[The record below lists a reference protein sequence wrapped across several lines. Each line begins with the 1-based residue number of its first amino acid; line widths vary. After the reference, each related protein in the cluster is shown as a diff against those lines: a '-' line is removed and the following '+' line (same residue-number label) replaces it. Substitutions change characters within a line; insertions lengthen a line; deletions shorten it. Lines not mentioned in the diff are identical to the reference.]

1 MNNKIKM
8 SSTQQQQEQQQ
19 QGLPLLNKGE
29 IDYESIRL
37 EMSESKTGSK
47 NGSLTSDGEKFS
59 FQVDGSTVYSAS
71 RYPRDGEGPNVSYS
85 LTIEFDGESAKQI
98 EAFQEGIKNIIF
110 DNHKAVFGK
119 SYSKDQKS
127 VVSALCNGFLNDKG
141 QLRFN
146 IQTAYKSK
154 NFSVVVVSENDESET
169 VSTFEELEKRIQRNM
184 LVSVIGYVR
193 FYFDR
198 NGKFANSFMC
208 EAIKI
213 RGEGEKKEY
222 QKKDDVIPIED
233 LDISSLKASKP
244 VKNEGG
250 KLKSEVSLNGSKW
263 FKLRLANLYGKF
275 GVSTG
280 IASEGQDGGKKYSI
294 HSSFSNE
301 DPIYQKLKEIDAF
314 SVEHGTSYSEEIFGK
329 KFGPKLIEGKYKKC
343 LNEKLGASGDG
354 EEVTYIS
361 ANLSL
366 YTMNDKPNIKVIDSK
381 TGNEISVATFDE
393 LSECFPEGTYFD
405 AIVKLNYYYYS
416 TTVSKNSTVST
427 PTNFGLKMYITEL
440 HIAPRSVEKKSFVF
454 RSGSEEDSAPLTRT
468 ASASAPS
475 KAVVAS
481 RNSDEE
487 EESGDGDEVVSRP
500 EPKSSK
506 KEVVQDSDEAE
517 EDEDEEEESEEEE
530 TPAPAPAPPAKT
542 VRKGADPLPVPT
554 PAKKPVSSRK

>member
-8 SSTQQQQEQQQ
+8 SSTQEQQEQQ
-19 QGLPLLNKGE
+19 QGLPLLNNGE

-47 NGSLTSDGEKFS
+47 NGSLTSNGEKFS
-59 FQVDGSTVYSAS
+59 FQVDGSTVYPAS
-71 RYPRDGEGPNVSYS
+71 RYPKDGEGPNVSYS

-98 EAFQEGIKNIIF
+98 QAFEERIKNIIF

-154 NFSVVVVSENDESET
+154 NFSVVIVSENDESET

-193 FYFDR
+193 FYFDK
-198 NGKFANSFMC
+198 NGKFANSFVC

-233 LDISSLKASKP
+233 LDVSSLKASKP

-250 KLKSEVSLNGSKW
+250 KLKSKVSLNGSEW
-263 FKLRLANLYGKF
+263 FKLRLTNLLGKF

-280 IASEGQDGGKKYSI
+280 MASDGQSQEGSGKHSI
-294 HSSFSNE
+294 LACFEQE
-301 DPIYQKLKEIDAF
+301 DAIYEQLKKLDAWAL
-314 SVEHGTSYSEEIFGK
+314 EHGTMNSEAIFDK
-329 KFGPKLIEGKYKKC
+329 KLGPKLVEGKYNRS
-343 LNEKLGASGDG
+343 LNEKLGQLKDG
-354 EEVTYIS
+354 TEATFYS
-361 ANLSL
+361 TNLSL
-366 YTMNDKPNIKVIDSK
+366 YTRDGNPNIKVVDSE
-381 TGNEISVATFDE
+381 TGTEISVATFDD
-393 LSECFPEGTYFD
+393 LNGCFPRGTRFD
-405 AIVKLNYYYYS
+405 AVVRLEFWYYLG
-416 TTVSKNSTVST
+416 K
-427 PTNFGLKMYITEL
+427 FGLKMYIKEL
-440 HIAPRSVEKKSFVF
+440 HVVPRSVEKKSFVF
-454 RSGSEEDSAPLTRT
+454 RSEEASAPLTRT
-468 ASASAPS
+468 QSASAPS
-475 KAVVAS
+475 KAVVAES

-487 EESGDGDEVVSRP
+487 EESGDEVVSKP

-506 KEVVQDSDEAE
+506 KESVPDSDEE
-517 EDEDEEEESEEEE
+517 EDEEEEESEEEA
-530 TPAPAPAPPAKT
+530 PAPAPAPPAKT
-542 VRKGADPLPVPT
+542 VRKGADPLPAST
-554 PAKKPVSSRK
+554 PARKVVSSRK

>member
-8 SSTQQQQEQQQ
+8 SSTQEQQEQQ
-19 QGLPLLNKGE
+19 QGLPLLNNGE

-47 NGSLTSDGEKFS
+47 NGSLTSNGEKFS
-59 FQVDGSTVYSAS
+59 FQVDGSTVYPAS
-71 RYPRDGEGPNVSYS
+71 RYPKDGEGPNVSYS

-98 EAFQEGIKNIIF
+98 QAFEDGIKNVIF

-154 NFSVVVVSENDESET
+154 NFSIVVVSENDESET

-193 FYFDR
+193 FYFDK
-198 NGKFANSFMC
+198 NGKFANSFVC

-233 LDISSLKASKP
+233 LDVSSLKASKP

-250 KLKSEVSLNGSKW
+250 KLKSKVSLNGSEW
-263 FKLRLANLYGKF
+263 FKLRLTNLLGKF

-280 IASEGQDGGKKYSI
+280 MASDGQSQEGSGKHSI
-294 HSSFSNE
+294 LACFEQE
-301 DPIYQKLKEIDAF
+301 DAIYEQLKKLDAWAL
-314 SVEHGTSYSEEIFGK
+314 EHGTTYSEAIFDK
-329 KFGPKLIEGKYKKC
+329 KLGPKLVEGKYNRS
-343 LNEKLGASGDG
+343 LNEKLGQLKDG
-354 EEVTYIS
+354 TEATFYS
-361 ANLSL
+361 TNLSL
-366 YTMNDKPNIKVIDSK
+366 YTRDGNPNIKVVDSE
-381 TGNEISVATFDE
+381 TGTEISVATFDD
-393 LSECFPEGTYFD
+393 LNGCFPRGTRFD
-405 AIVKLNYYYYS
+405 AVVRLEFWYYLG
-416 TTVSKNSTVST
+416 K
-427 PTNFGLKMYITEL
+427 FGLKMYIKEL
-440 HIAPRSVEKKSFVF
+440 HVVPRSVEKKSFVF
-454 RSGSEEDSAPLTRT
+454 RSEEASAPLTRT
-468 ASASAPS
+468 QSASAPS
-475 KAVVAS
+475 KAVVAES

-487 EESGDGDEVVSRP
+487 EESGDEVVSKP

-506 KEVVQDSDEAE
+506 KESVPDSDEE
-517 EDEDEEEESEEEE
+517 EDEEEEESEEEA
-530 TPAPAPAPPAKT
+530 PAPAPAPPAKT
-542 VRKGADPLPVPT
+542 VRKGADPLPAST
-554 PAKKPVSSRK
+554 PARKVVSSRK

>member
-8 SSTQQQQEQQQ
+8 SSTQQQQEQQ
-19 QGLPLLNKGE
+19 GPPLLNKGGE
-29 IDYESIRL
+29 IDFSSIRL

-71 RYPRDGEGPNVSYS
+71 RYPRDGEGQNVSYS
-85 LTIEFDGESAKQI
+85 LTIEFDGESLKQI

-154 NFSVVVVSENDESET
+154 NFSVVVAENDESET

-233 LDISSLKASKP
+233 LDVSSLKASKP
-244 VKNEGG
+244 QKNEGG
-250 KLKSEVSLNGSKW
+250 KLKSKVSLNGSEW
-263 FKLRLANLYGKF
+263 FKLRLTNLLGKF

-280 IASEGQDGGKKYSI
+280 MASDGQSQEGSGKHSI
-294 HSSFSNE
+294 LACFEQE
-301 DPIYQKLKEIDAF
+301 DAIYEQLKKLDLWAL
-314 SVEHGTSYSEEIFGK
+314 EHGTTNSEAIFDK
-329 KFGPKLIEGKYKKC
+329 KLGPKLVEGKYNRS
-343 LNEKLGASGDG
+343 LNEKLGQLKDG
-354 EEVTYIS
+354 TEATFYS
-361 ANLSL
+361 TNLSL
-366 YTMNDKPNIKVIDSK
+366 YTRDGNPNIKVVDSES
-381 TGNEISVATFDE
+381 GNEIPVATFDD
-393 LSECFPEGTYFD
+393 LNGCFPRGTRFD
-405 AIVKLNYYYYS
+405 AVVRLEFWYYLG
-416 TTVSKNSTVST
+416 K
-427 PTNFGLKMYITEL
+427 FGLKMYVKEL
-440 HIAPRSVEKKSFVF
+440 HIVPSTIEKKTFVF
-454 RSGSEEDSAPLTRT
+454 RSGSEEDSAPTPASAPLTRT

-487 EESGDGDEVVSRP
+487 EESGDEIISKP

-506 KEVVQDSDEAE
+506 KETVPDS
-517 EDEDEEEESEEEE
+517 DEDEEEEDEEEEE
-530 TPAPAPAPPAKT
+530 TPVPVKVQSIPSKIVKKGAEPPPAPIPQ
-542 VRKGADPLPVPT
+542 
-554 PAKKPVSSRK
+554 KKVVSSRK

>member
-1 MNNKIKM
+1 MNNKTEM
-8 SSTQQQQEQQQ
+8 SSTQQKQEQ
-19 QGLPLLNKGE
+19 QGLPLLNNGE

-47 NGSLTSDGEKFS
+47 NGSLTSDGKKFS

-71 RYPRDGEGPNVSYS
+71 RYPRDGEGPNISYS
-85 LTIEFDGESAKQI
+85 ITIEFDDESAKQI
-98 EAFQEGIKNIIF
+98 EAFEERIKNIIF

-127 VVSALCNGFLNDKG
+127 VVSALCNGLLNDKR

-146 IQTAYKSK
+146 IQTPYKSK
-154 NFSVVVVSENDESET
+154 NFSVVVAENDESET

-198 NGKFANSFMC
+198 NGKFANSFVC

-222 QKKDDVIPIED
+222 KKKDDVIPIED
-233 LDISSLKASKP
+233 LDVSSLKASKP
-244 VKNEGG
+244 AKNEGG
-250 KLKSEVSLNGSKW
+250 KLKSKVSLNGSEW
-263 FKLRLANLYGKF
+263 FKVKLTNLYGKF
-275 GVSTG
+275 GISTG
-280 IASEGQDGGKKYSI
+280 MASDGQEGGNKYSI

-301 DPIYQKLKEIDAF
+301 HPIYQKLKEIDAF
-314 SVEHGTSYSEEIFGK
+314 SVEHGTFYSEEIFGK

-354 EEVTYIS
+354 EEVMYIS
-361 ANLSL
+361 TNLSL
-366 YTMNDKPNIKVIDSK
+366 YTMDGKPNIKVIDSK
-381 TGNEISVATFDE
+381 TGNEISVGTFDE

-405 AIVKLNYYYYS
+405 AIVRLNFSYYS

-427 PTNFGLKMYITEL
+427 PTNFGLKMYVKEL
-440 HIAPRSVEKKSFVF
+440 HIVPSTIEKKTFVF
-454 RSGSEEDSAPLTRT
+454 RSGSEEDSAPTPASAPLTRT

-487 EESGDGDEVVSRP
+487 EESGDEVVSRP

-506 KEVVQDSDEAE
+506 KETVLDS
-517 EDEDEEEESEEEE
+517 DEDEEEESEEE

-542 VRKGADPLPVPT
+542 VRKGADPLPSMPT
-554 PAKKPVSSRK
+554 PVKKVVSSRK

>member
-1 MNNKIKM
+1 MNNKTEM
-8 SSTQQQQEQQQ
+8 SSAQQEQP
-19 QGLPLLNKGE
+19 GLPLLNNDE

-98 EAFQEGIKNIIF
+98 QAFEERIKNIIF

-141 QLRFN
+141 QIRFN

-154 NFSVVVVSENDESET
+154 IFSVVVVSETNESET

-193 FYFDR
+193 FYLDK
-198 NGKFANSFMC
+198 NGKFANAFMC

-233 LDISSLKASKP
+233 LDVSSLKASKP

-250 KLKSEVSLNGSKW
+250 KLKSEISLNGSKW
-263 FKLRLANLYGKF
+263 TKLRLTSLLARF
-275 GVSTG
+275 GVSNG
-280 IASEGQDGGKKYSI
+280 MSDGQSQEGSGKHSI
-294 HSSFSNE
+294 LACFEQE
-301 DPIYQKLKEIDAF
+301 DAIYEQLKKLDSWAL
-314 SVEHGTSYSEEIFGK
+314 EHGTNYSEAIFDK
-329 KFGPKLIEGKYKKC
+329 KLGPKLVEGKYNRS
-343 LNEKLGASGDG
+343 LNEKLGQLKDG
-354 EEVTYIS
+354 TEATFYS
-361 ANLSL
+361 TNLSL
-366 YTMNDKPNIKVIDSK
+366 YTRDGNPNIKVVDSE
-381 TGNEISVATFDE
+381 TGTEIPVATFDD
-393 LSECFPEGTYFD
+393 LNGCFPRGIRFD
-405 AIVKLNYYYYS
+405 AVVRLEFWYYLG
-416 TTVSKNSTVST
+416 K
-427 PTNFGLKMYITEL
+427 FGLKMYVKEL
-440 HIAPRSVEKKSFVF
+440 HIVPLTIEKKTFVF
-454 RSGSEEDSAPLTRT
+454 RSGSEEAPLTRT

-475 KAVVAS
+475 TEVVAS

-487 EESGDGDEVVSRP
+487 EESGDEIVSKP

-506 KEVVQDSDEAE
+506 KEAVLDSDEAE
-517 EDEDEEEESEEEE
+517 EESEEESEEEA
-530 TPAPAPAPPAKT
+530 PAPAPAPTAKT
-542 VRKGADPLPVPT
+542 VRKGADPLPAPT
-554 PAKKPVSSRK
+554 PARKVVSSRK

>member
-8 SSTQQQQEQQQ
+8 SSTQEQQEQQ
-19 QGLPLLNKGE
+19 QGLPLLNNGE

-47 NGSLTSDGEKFS
+47 NGSLTSNGEKFS
-59 FQVDGSTVYSAS
+59 FQVDGSTVYPAS
-71 RYPRDGEGPNVSYS
+71 RYPKDGEGPNVSYS

-98 EAFQEGIKNIIF
+98 QAFEERIKNIIF

-154 NFSVVVVSENDESET
+154 NFSIVVVSENDESET

-193 FYFDR
+193 FYFDK
-198 NGKFANSFMC
+198 NGKFANSFVC

-233 LDISSLKASKP
+233 LDVSSLKASKP

-250 KLKSEVSLNGSKW
+250 KLKSKVSLNGSEW
-263 FKLRLANLYGKF
+263 FKLRLTNLLGKF

-280 IASEGQDGGKKYSI
+280 MASDGQSQEGSGKHSI
-294 HSSFSNE
+294 LACFEQE
-301 DPIYQKLKEIDAF
+301 DAIYEQLKKLDAWAL
-314 SVEHGTSYSEEIFGK
+314 EHGTTYSEAIFDK
-329 KFGPKLIEGKYKKC
+329 KLGPKLVEGKYNRS
-343 LNEKLGASGDG
+343 LNEKLGQLKDG
-354 EEVTYIS
+354 TEATFYS
-361 ANLSL
+361 TNLSL
-366 YTMNDKPNIKVIDSK
+366 YTRDGNPNIKVVDSE
-381 TGNEISVATFDE
+381 TGTEIPVATFDD
-393 LSECFPEGTYFD
+393 LNGCFPRGTRFD
-405 AIVKLNYYYYS
+405 AVVRLEFWYYLG
-416 TTVSKNSTVST
+416 K
-427 PTNFGLKMYITEL
+427 FGLKMYIKEL
-440 HIAPRSVEKKSFVF
+440 HVVPRSVEKKSFVF
-454 RSGSEEDSAPLTRT
+454 RSEEASAPLTRT
-468 ASASAPS
+468 QSASAPS
-475 KAVVAS
+475 KAVVAES

-487 EESGDGDEVVSRP
+487 EESGDEVVSKP

-506 KEVVQDSDEAE
+506 KESVPDSDEE
-517 EDEDEEEESEEEE
+517 EDEEEEESEEEA
-530 TPAPAPAPPAKT
+530 PAPAPAPPAKT
-542 VRKGADPLPVPT
+542 VRKGADPLPAST
-554 PAKKPVSSRK
+554 PARKVVSSRK

>member
-8 SSTQQQQEQQQ
+8 SSTQQQEQQQ
-19 QGLPLLNKGE
+19 EQGLPLLNKGE

-71 RYPRDGEGPNVSYS
+71 RYPRDGEGSNVSYS

-233 LDISSLKASKP
+233 LDVSSLKASKP

-250 KLKSEVSLNGSKW
+250 KLKSKVSLNGSEW
-263 FKLRLANLYGKF
+263 FKLRLTNLLGKF

-280 IASEGQDGGKKYSI
+280 MASDGQSQEGSGKHSI
-294 HSSFSNE
+294 LACFEQE
-301 DPIYQKLKEIDAF
+301 DAIYEQLKKLDSWAL
-314 SVEHGTSYSEEIFGK
+314 EHGTTNSEAIFDK
-329 KFGPKLIEGKYKKC
+329 KLGPKLVEGKYNRS
-343 LNEKLGASGDG
+343 LNEKLGQLKDG
-354 EEVTYIS
+354 TEATFYS
-361 ANLSL
+361 TNLSL
-366 YTMNDKPNIKVIDSK
+366 YTRDGNPNIKVVDSE
-381 TGNEISVATFDE
+381 TGTEISVATFDD
-393 LSECFPEGTYFD
+393 LNACFPRGTRFD
-405 AIVKLNYYYYS
+405 AVVRLEFWYYLG
-416 TTVSKNSTVST
+416 K
-427 PTNFGLKMYITEL
+427 FGLKMYVKEL
-440 HIAPRSVEKKSFVF
+440 HIVPRSVEKKSFVF
-454 RSGSEEDSAPLTRT
+454 RSGGQEAESPLTRT
-468 ASASAPS
+468 ASASVPS

-487 EESGDGDEVVSRP
+487 EESGDGDEIVSKP
-500 EPKSSK
+500 EPK
-506 KEVVQDSDEAE
+506 KETVVDSDEE

-530 TPAPAPAPPAKT
+530 TPAPAPKVVKKGAQPPPA
-542 VRKGADPLPVPT
+542 PT
-554 PAKKPVSSRK
+554 PTKKPVSSRK

>member
-8 SSTQQQQEQQQ
+8 SSTQQQEQQ

-37 EMSESKTGSK
+37 EMSETKAGSK

-85 LTIEFDGESAKQI
+85 LTIEFDGESSKQI

-110 DNHKAVFGK
+110 DNHKSVFGK
-119 SYSKDQKS
+119 SYKDQKS

-222 QKKDDVIPIED
+222 QKKDDVILIED
-233 LDISSLKASKP
+233 LDISSLKATTP

-250 KLKSEVSLNGSKW
+250 KLKSEILLNGSKW
-263 FKLRLANLYGKF
+263 MKLRLTNLLGKF
-275 GVSTG
+275 GISNGMTDG
-280 IASEGQDGGKKYSI
+280 QSQEGSGKHSI
-294 HSSFSNE
+294 LACFEQE
-301 DPIYQKLKEIDAF
+301 DAIYEQLKKLDLWALQ
-314 SVEHGTSYSEEIFGK
+314 HGTTNTKSIFDK
-329 KFGPKLIEGKYKKC
+329 ELGPKLVESKYNRS
-343 LNEKLGASGDG
+343 LNEKLGQKKDG
-354 EEVTYIS
+354 SEATFYS
-361 ANLSL
+361 ANLAL
-366 YTMNDKPNIKVIDSK
+366 YTRDGNPNIKVVDSE
-381 TGNEISVATFDE
+381 TGTEISVATFDD
-393 LSECFPEGTYFD
+393 LNGCFPRGTRFD
-405 AIVKLNYYYYS
+405 AVVRLEFWYYLG
-416 TTVSKNSTVST
+416 K
-427 PTNFGLKMYITEL
+427 FGLKMYVKEL
-440 HIAPRSVEKKSFVF
+440 HIVPQTVEKKTFVF
-454 RSGSEEDSAPLTRT
+454 HSGGQEASAPTPASAPLTRT
-468 ASASAPS
+468 ASASAP
-475 KAVVAS
+475 VDLAS

-487 EESGDGDEVVSRP
+487 EESGDEIISKP
-500 EPKSSK
+500 APKTLK
-506 KEVVQDSDEAE
+506 KEAVLDSDEAE
-517 EDEDEEEESEEEE
+517 SEEESEEEE
-530 TPAPAPAPPAKT
+530 TPVPVKVQSLPAK
-542 VRKGADPLPVPT
+542 VVKKGAEPPSAPT
-554 PAKKPVSSRK
+554 PQKKLVSRK

>member
-29 IDYESIRL
+29 IDFKSINL

-47 NGSLTSDGEKFS
+47 NGSLTSDGERFS
-59 FQVDGSTVYSAS
+59 FQVNGSTVYSAS

-85 LTIEFDGESAKQI
+85 LTIEFDNESSKQI

-244 VKNEGG
+244 AKNEGG
-250 KLKSEVSLNGSKW
+250 KLKSKVSLNGSEW
-263 FKLRLANLYGKF
+263 FKLRLTNLLGKF

-280 IASEGQDGGKKYSI
+280 MASDGQSQEGSGKHSI
-294 HSSFSNE
+294 LACFEQE
-301 DPIYQKLKEIDAF
+301 DAIYEQIKKLDLWAL
-314 SVEHGTSYSEEIFGK
+314 EHGTTNSEAIFDK
-329 KFGPKLIEGKYKKC
+329 KLGPKLVEGKYNRS
-343 LNEKLGASGDG
+343 LNEKLGQLKDG
-354 EEVTYIS
+354 TEATFYS
-361 ANLSL
+361 TNLSL
-366 YTMNDKPNIKVIDSK
+366 YTRDGNPNIKVVDSE
-381 TGNEISVATFDE
+381 TGTEISVATFDD
-393 LSECFPEGTYFD
+393 LNACFPRGTRFD
-405 AIVKLNYYYYS
+405 AVVRVEFWYYLG
-416 TTVSKNSTVST
+416 K
-427 PTNFGLKMYITEL
+427 FGLKMYVKEL
-440 HIAPRSVEKKSFVF
+440 HIVPRSVEKKSFVF
-454 RSGSEEDSAPLTRT
+454 RSGSEEDSAPTPASAPLTRT
-468 ASASAPS
+468 ASASAP
-475 KAVVAS
+475 VDLAS

-487 EESGDGDEVVSRP
+487 EESGDEVVSKP
-500 EPKSSK
+500 EPK
-506 KEVVQDSDEAE
+506 KETVVDSDEE
-517 EDEDEEEESEEEE
+517 EDEDEEEESEEEI
-530 TPAPAPAPPAKT
+530 PAPVQQK
-542 VRKGADPLPVPT
+542 VVKKGAQPPPSAPT
-554 PAKKPVSSRK
+554 PVKKVVSSRK

>member
-8 SSTQQQQEQQQ
+8 SSTQQQEQQQQ

-47 NGSLTSDGEKFS
+47 NGSLTSNGEKFS

-85 LTIEFDGESAKQI
+85 LTIEFDDESSKQI

-244 VKNEGG
+244 QKNEGG
-250 KLKSEVSLNGSKW
+250 KLKSKVSLNGSEW
-263 FKLRLANLYGKF
+263 FKLRLTNLLGKF

-280 IASEGQDGGKKYSI
+280 MASDGQSQEGSGKHSI
-294 HSSFSNE
+294 LACFEQE
-301 DPIYQKLKEIDAF
+301 DAIYEQLKKLDSWAL
-314 SVEHGTSYSEEIFGK
+314 EHGTTNSEAIFDK
-329 KFGPKLIEGKYKKC
+329 KLGPKLVEGKYNRS
-343 LNEKLGASGDG
+343 LNEKLGQLKDG
-354 EEVTYIS
+354 TEATFYS
-361 ANLSL
+361 TNLSL
-366 YTMNDKPNIKVIDSK
+366 YTRDGNPNIKVVDSE
-381 TGNEISVATFDE
+381 TGTEISVATFDD
-393 LSECFPEGTYFD
+393 LNGCFPRGTRFD
-405 AIVKLNYYYYS
+405 AVVRLEFWYYLG
-416 TTVSKNSTVST
+416 K
-427 PTNFGLKMYITEL
+427 FGLKMYVKEL
-440 HIAPRSVEKKSFVF
+440 HIVPRSVEKKSFVF

-487 EESGDGDEVVSRP
+487 EESGDEIVSKP
-500 EPKSSK
+500 EPK
-506 KEVVQDSDEAE
+506 KETVLDSDEE
-517 EDEDEEEESEEEE
+517 EDEEEEESEEE
-530 TPAPAPAPPAKT
+530 APAPAPK
-542 VRKGADPLPVPT
+542 VVKKGSQPPPSAPT
-554 PAKKPVSSRK
+554 PVKKPVSRK

>member
-1 MNNKIKM
+1 MNNKAEM
-8 SSTQQQQEQQQ
+8 SSTQQEQEQQP
-19 QGLPLLNKGE
+19 GLPLLNKGE

-37 EMSESKTGSK
+37 VMSETKTGSK
-47 NGSLTSDGEKFS
+47 NGSLTFDGEKFS
-59 FQVDGSTVYSAS
+59 FQVDGSTVYPAS

-85 LTIEFDGESAKQI
+85 LTIEFDDSSSKQI

-169 VSTFEELEKRIQRNM
+169 ISTFEELEKRIQRNM
-184 LVSVIGYVR
+184 RVSVIGYVR

-198 NGKFANSFMC
+198 NGKLANSFVC

-213 RGEGEKKEY
+213 QGEGEKKEY

-233 LDISSLKASKP
+233 LNVSSLKATKP
-244 VKNEGG
+244 VKNEAG
-250 KLKSEVSLNGSKW
+250 KLKSEISLNGSKW

-301 DPIYQKLKEIDAF
+301 DPIYQKLKEIDALF

-329 KFGPKLIEGKYKKC
+329 KFSPKLIEGKYKKC

-354 EEVTYIS
+354 EEVTYIA
-361 ANLSL
+361 ANLSF
-366 YTMNDKPNIKVIDSK
+366 YTMKDKPNIKVIDSN
-381 TGNEISVATFDE
+381 TGNEISVGTFDE
-393 LSECFPEGTYFD
+393 LSECFPPGTYFD
-405 AIVKLNYYYYS
+405 AIVKLNFYYYS
-416 TTVSKNSTVST
+416 TTKNSTIA
-427 PTNFGLKMYITEL
+427 TNFGLKMYITEL
-440 HIAPRSVEKKSFVF
+440 HIATRSVEKKSFVF
-454 RSGSEEDSAPLTRT
+454 RSGGEEAAAPLTRT
-468 ASASAPS
+468 VSASAPS
-475 KAVVAS
+475 KAVVAPQ
-481 RNSDEE
+481 NSDEE
-487 EESGDGDEVVSRP
+487 EESGDEIVSKP

-506 KEVVQDSDEAE
+506 KEVVPDSDEAE
-517 EDEDEEEESEEEE
+517 EEDEEEESEEEE
-530 TPAPAPAPPAKT
+530 ETPAPVKVQSVPAKVVKRGAEPAPT
-542 VRKGADPLPVPT
+542 LT
-554 PAKKPVSSRK
+554 STTSKKVVSKR

>member
-1 MNNKIKM
+1 MSKTIKM
-8 SSTQQQQEQQQ
+8 SSTQQQEQQ

-29 IDYESIRL
+29 IDFSSIRL

-47 NGSLTSDGEKFS
+47 NGLLTSNGEKFS

-85 LTIEFDGESAKQI
+85 LTIEFDDSSSKQI

-154 NFSVVVVSENDESET
+154 NFLVVVVSENDESET

-244 VKNEGG
+244 TKNEGG
-250 KLKSEVSLNGSKW
+250 KLKSKIWFNGLEW
-263 FKLRLANLYGKF
+263 FKLRLTNLLGKF

-280 IASEGQDGGKKYSI
+280 MASDGQSQEGSGKHSI
-294 HSSFSNE
+294 LACFEQE
-301 DPIYQKLKEIDAF
+301 DAIYEQLKKLDAWALQ
-314 SVEHGTSYSEEIFGK
+314 HGTTESEAIFDK
-329 KFGPKLIEGKYKKC
+329 KLGPKLVESKYNRS
-343 LNEKLGASGDG
+343 LNEKLGQKKDG
-354 EEVTYIS
+354 SEATFYS
-361 ANLSL
+361 ANLAL
-366 YTMNDKPNIKVIDSK
+366 YTRDGNPNIKVVDSE
-381 TGNEISVATFDE
+381 TGTEISVATFDD
-393 LSECFPEGTYFD
+393 LNGCFPRGPRFD
-405 AIVKLNYYYYS
+405 AVVRLEFWYYLG
-416 TTVSKNSTVST
+416 K
-427 PTNFGLKMYITEL
+427 FGLKMYVKEL
-440 HIAPRSVEKKSFVF
+440 HIVPQTVEKKSFVF
-454 RSGSEEDSAPLTRT
+454 RSGGEEAAAPLTRT
-468 ASASAPS
+468 ASAPS

-487 EESGDGDEVVSRP
+487 EESGDGDEVVSKP

-506 KEVVQDSDEAE
+506 KETVPDSDEE
-517 EDEDEEEESEEEE
+517 EDEDEEESEEEA
-530 TPAPAPAPPAKT
+530 PAPAPAPPAKT
-542 VRKGADPLPVPT
+542 VRKGADPLPVST
-554 PAKKPVSSRK
+554 PVKKVVSSRK

>member
-8 SSTQQQQEQQQ
+8 SSTQQEQQQ
-19 QGLPLLNKGE
+19 EQGLPLLNKGE
-29 IDYESIRL
+29 IDFSSIRL

-47 NGSLTSDGEKFS
+47 NGSLTFDGEKFS

-85 LTIEFDGESAKQI
+85 LTIEFDDSSSKQI

-233 LDISSLKASKP
+233 LDVSSLKASKP
-244 VKNEGG
+244 AKNEGG
-250 KLKSEVSLNGSKW
+250 KLKSKVSLNGSEW
-263 FKLRLANLYGKF
+263 FKLRLTNLLGKF

-280 IASEGQDGGKKYSI
+280 MASDGQSQEGSGKHSI
-294 HSSFSNE
+294 LACFEQE
-301 DPIYQKLKEIDAF
+301 DAIYEQLKKLDSWAL
-314 SVEHGTSYSEEIFGK
+314 EHGTTNSEAIFDK
-329 KFGPKLIEGKYKKC
+329 KLGPKLVEGKYNRS
-343 LNEKLGASGDG
+343 LNEKLGQLKDG
-354 EEVTYIS
+354 TEATFYS
-361 ANLSL
+361 TNLSL
-366 YTMNDKPNIKVIDSK
+366 YTRDGNPNIKVVDSE
-381 TGNEISVATFDE
+381 TGTEISVATFDE
-393 LSECFPEGTYFD
+393 LNGCFPRGTRFD
-405 AIVKLNYYYYS
+405 AVVRLEFWYYLG
-416 TTVSKNSTVST
+416 K
-427 PTNFGLKMYITEL
+427 FGLKMYVKEL
-440 HIAPRSVEKKSFVF
+440 HIVPRSVEKKSFVF

-468 ASASAPS
+468 ASASSPS

-487 EESGDGDEVVSRP
+487 EESGDGDEDEVVSKP
-500 EPKSSK
+500 KQKSSK
-506 KEVVQDSDEAE
+506 KETVVDSDEQ
-517 EDEDEEEESEEEE
+517 EDEEDEEESESEEE
-530 TPAPAPAPPAKT
+530 TPAPVKVQSIPSK
-542 VRKGADPLPVPT
+542 VVKKGAEPPSAPT
-554 PAKKPVSSRK
+554 PQKKVVSRK

>member
-1 MNNKIKM
+1 MSKTIKM
-8 SSTQQQQEQQQ
+8 SSTQQQEQEQL
-19 QGLPLLNKGE
+19 GLPLLNKGE
-29 IDYESIRL
+29 IDFSSIRL

-47 NGSLTSDGEKFS
+47 NGSLTFDGEKFS
-59 FQVDGSTVYSAS
+59 FQVDGSTVYPAS

-85 LTIEFDGESAKQI
+85 LTIEFDDSSSKQI

-193 FYFDR
+193 FYFDK

-222 QKKDDVIPIED
+222 QKKDDVVLIED
-233 LDISSLKASKP
+233 MDVSSLKATKP
-244 VKNEGG
+244 QKNDGG

-263 FKLRLANLYGKF
+263 MKIRLSNLLAKF

-280 IASEGQDGGKKYSI
+280 MASDGQSQEGSGKHSI
-294 HSSFSNE
+294 LACFEQE
-301 DPIYQKLKEIDAF
+301 DAIYEQLKKLDSWAL
-314 SVEHGTSYSEEIFGK
+314 EHGTTNSEAIFDK
-329 KFGPKLIEGKYKKC
+329 KLGPKLVEGKYNKS
-343 LNEKLGASGDG
+343 LNEKLGQLKDG
-354 EEVTYIS
+354 TEATFYS
-361 ANLSL
+361 TNLSL
-366 YTMNDKPNIKVIDSK
+366 YTRDGNPNIKVVDSES
-381 TGNEISVATFDE
+381 GNEIPVATFDD
-393 LSECFPEGTYFD
+393 LNGCFPRGTRFD
-405 AIVKLNYYYYS
+405 AVVRLEFWYYLG
-416 TTVSKNSTVST
+416 K
-427 PTNFGLKMYITEL
+427 FGLKMYVKEL
-440 HIAPRSVEKKSFVF
+440 HVVPQTVEKKSFVF
-454 RSGSEEDSAPLTRT
+454 RSGGEEAAAPLTRT
-468 ASASAPS
+468 ASAPS
-475 KAVVAS
+475 TEVVAS

-487 EESGDGDEVVSRP
+487 ESSEESGDEIVSKP

-506 KEVVQDSDEAE
+506 NAVVLDSDEE
-517 EDEDEEEESEEEE
+517 EDEEESEEE
-530 TPAPAPAPPAKT
+530 TPAPAQQK
-542 VRKGADPLPVPT
+542 VVKKGAQPPPSAPT
-554 PAKKPVSSRK
+554 PAKKPVSRK

>member
-8 SSTQQQQEQQQ
+8 SSTQQEQEQ

-47 NGSLTSDGEKFS
+47 NGSLTSNGEKFS
-59 FQVDGSTVYSAS
+59 FQVNGSTVYSAS
-71 RYPRDGEGPNVSYS
+71 CFTNKDGGVLYS
-85 LTIEFDGESAKQI
+85 LTIEFDDESSKQI

-141 QLRFN
+141 QIRFN

-154 NFSVVVVSENDESET
+154 IFSVVVVSENNESET

-193 FYFDR
+193 FYLDK
-198 NGKFANSFMC
+198 NGKFANAFMC

-213 RGEGEKKEY
+213 RGEGEKQEY

-233 LDISSLKASKP
+233 LDVSSLKASKP

-250 KLKSEVSLNGSKW
+250 KLKSEISLNGSKW
-263 FKLRLANLYGKF
+263 TKLRLTSLLARF
-275 GVSTG
+275 GVSNG
-280 IASEGQDGGKKYSI
+280 MSDGQSQEGSGKHSI
-294 HSSFSNE
+294 LACFEQE
-301 DPIYQKLKEIDAF
+301 DAIYEQLKKLDSWAL
-314 SVEHGTSYSEEIFGK
+314 EHGTNYSEAIFDK
-329 KFGPKLIEGKYKKC
+329 KLGPKLVEGKYNRS
-343 LNEKLGASGDG
+343 LNEKLGQLKDG
-354 EEVTYIS
+354 TEATFYS
-361 ANLSL
+361 TNLSL
-366 YTMNDKPNIKVIDSK
+366 YTRDGNPNIKVVDSD
-381 TGNEISVATFDE
+381 TGTEISVATFDD
-393 LSECFPEGTYFD
+393 LNTCFPPRTRFD
-405 AIVKLNYYYYS
+405 AVVRLEFWYYLG
-416 TTVSKNSTVST
+416 K
-427 PTNFGLKMYITEL
+427 FGLKMYVKEL
-440 HIAPRSVEKKSFVF
+440 HIVPSSVEKKSFVF
-454 RSGSEEDSAPLTRT
+454 RSESEEDSAPTPASAPLTRT

-475 KAVVAS
+475 TEVVAS

-487 EESGDGDEVVSRP
+487 EESGDESCDNIVSKP

-506 KEVVQDSDEAE
+506 KEVVPDSDEE
-517 EDEDEEEESEEEE
+517 EDEEEESEEEA
-530 TPAPAPAPPAKT
+530 PAPVPAPPAKT
-542 VRKGADPLPVPT
+542 VRKGADPLPAPT
-554 PAKKPVSSRK
+554 PARKVVSSRK

>member
-8 SSTQQQQEQQQ
+8 SSTQQQEQQEQ

-29 IDYESIRL
+29 IDYDSIRL

-47 NGSLTSDGEKFS
+47 NGSLTYNGEKFS

-98 EAFQEGIKNIIF
+98 EAFEERIKNIIF

-169 VSTFEELEKRIQRNM
+169 VSTFEKLEKRIQRNM

-193 FYFDR
+193 FYFDK
-198 NGKFANSFMC
+198 NGKFANSFVC

-233 LDISSLKASKP
+233 LDVSSLKATKP
-244 VKNEGG
+244 VKNDGG
-250 KLKSEVSLNGSKW
+250 KLKSDFLCNGSKW
-263 FKLRLANLYGKF
+263 ATIRLTNLYGKF

-280 IASEGQDGGKKYSI
+280 MASDGQSQEGSGKHSI
-294 HSSFSNE
+294 LACFEH
-301 DPIYQKLKEIDAF
+301 DDVIYEQLKKLDLWAL
-314 SVEHGTSYSEEIFGK
+314 EHGITYSEAIFDK
-329 KFGPKLIEGKYKKC
+329 KLGPKLVEGKYNKS
-343 LNEKLGASGDG
+343 LNEKLGQLKDG
-354 EEVTYIS
+354 TEATFYS
-361 ANLSL
+361 TNLSL
-366 YTMNDKPNIKVIDSK
+366 YTRDGNPNIKVVDSE
-381 TGNEISVATFDE
+381 TGTEIPVATFDD
-393 LSECFPEGTYFD
+393 LNGCFPPKTHFNAVVRLEFW
-405 AIVKLNYYYYS
+405 YYLG
-416 TTVSKNSTVST
+416 K
-427 PTNFGLKMYITEL
+427 FGLKMYIKEL
-440 HIAPRSVEKKSFVF
+440 HVVPRSVEKKSFVF
-454 RSGSEEDSAPLTRT
+454 RSDEAPLTRT

-487 EESGDGDEVVSRP
+487 EESGDGDEVVSKP

-506 KEVVQDSDEAE
+506 KEAVPDSDEE
-517 EDEDEEEESEEEE
+517 EDEEEEESEEEE
-530 TPAPAPAPPAKT
+530 TPAPVQQK
-542 VRKGADPLPVPT
+542 VVKKGAHPPPSAPT
-554 PAKKPVSSRK
+554 PAKKPVSRK

>member
-8 SSTQQQQEQQQ
+8 SSTQQQEQ

-59 FQVDGSTVYSAS
+59 FQVDGSTVYPAS
-71 RYPRDGEGPNVSYS
+71 RFTNKDGNLSYS
-85 LTIEFDGESAKQI
+85 LTIEFDSESAKQI
-98 EAFQEGIKNIIF
+98 QAFEERINNIIF

-193 FYFDR
+193 FYFDK
-198 NGKFANSFMC
+198 NGKFANSFVC

-233 LDISSLKASKP
+233 LDVSSLKATKP
-244 VKNEGG
+244 AKNEGG
-250 KLKSEVSLNGSKW
+250 KLKSEISLNGSKW
-263 FKLRLANLYGKF
+263 FKLRLTNLYGKF

-280 IASEGQDGGKKYSI
+280 MASDGQSQEGSGKHSI
-294 HSSFSNE
+294 LACFEQE
-301 DPIYQKLKEIDAF
+301 DAIYEQLKKLDAWAL
-314 SVEHGTSYSEEIFGK
+314 EHGTTYSEAIFDK
-329 KFGPKLIEGKYKKC
+329 KLGPKLVEGKYNRS
-343 LNEKLGASGDG
+343 LNEKLGQLKDG
-354 EEVTYIS
+354 TEKTFYS
-361 ANLSL
+361 TNLSL
-366 YTMNDKPNIKVIDSK
+366 YTRDGNPNIKVVDSE
-381 TGNEISVATFDE
+381 TGTEIPVATFDD
-393 LSECFPEGTYFD
+393 LNGCFPPKTHFNAVVRLEFW
-405 AIVKLNYYYYS
+405 YYLG
-416 TTVSKNSTVST
+416 K
-427 PTNFGLKMYITEL
+427 FGLKMYIKEL
-440 HIAPRSVEKKSFVF
+440 HVVPRSVEKKSFVF
-454 RSGSEEDSAPLTRT
+454 RSDEAPLTRT
-468 ASASAPS
+468 QSASAPS
-475 KAVVAS
+475 KAVVAES

-487 EESGDGDEVVSRP
+487 EESGDEVVSKP

-506 KEVVQDSDEAE
+506 KEAVPDSDEE
-517 EDEDEEEESEEEE
+517 EDEEEESEEE
-530 TPAPAPAPPAKT
+530 APAPVPAPPTKT
-542 VRKGADPLPVPT
+542 VRKGAEPIQAPT
-554 PAKKPVSSRK
+554 PARKVVSRK

>member
-8 SSTQQQQEQQQ
+8 SSTQEQQEQQ
-19 QGLPLLNKGE
+19 QGLPLLNNGE

-47 NGSLTSDGEKFS
+47 NGSLTSNGEKFS
-59 FQVDGSTVYSAS
+59 FQVDGSTVYPAS
-71 RYPRDGEGPNVSYS
+71 RYPKDGEGPNVSYS

-98 EAFQEGIKNIIF
+98 QAFEDGIKNVIF

-154 NFSVVVVSENDESET
+154 NFSVVIVSENDESET

-193 FYFDR
+193 FYFDK
-198 NGKFANSFMC
+198 NGKFANSFVC

-233 LDISSLKASKP
+233 LDVSSLKASKP

-250 KLKSEVSLNGSKW
+250 KLKSKVSLNGSEW
-263 FKLRLANLYGKF
+263 FKLRLTNLLGKF

-280 IASEGQDGGKKYSI
+280 MASDGQSQEGSGKHSI
-294 HSSFSNE
+294 LACFEQE
-301 DPIYQKLKEIDAF
+301 DAIYEQLKKLDAWAL
-314 SVEHGTSYSEEIFGK
+314 EHGTTYSEAIFDK
-329 KFGPKLIEGKYKKC
+329 KLGPKLVEGKYNRS
-343 LNEKLGASGDG
+343 LNEKLGQLKDG
-354 EEVTYIS
+354 TEATFYS
-361 ANLSL
+361 TNLSL
-366 YTMNDKPNIKVIDSK
+366 YTRDGNPNIKVVDSE
-381 TGNEISVATFDE
+381 TGTEISVATFDD
-393 LSECFPEGTYFD
+393 LNGCFPRGTRFD
-405 AIVKLNYYYYS
+405 AVVRLEFWYYLG
-416 TTVSKNSTVST
+416 K
-427 PTNFGLKMYITEL
+427 FGLKMYIKEL
-440 HIAPRSVEKKSFVF
+440 HVVPRSVEKKSFVF
-454 RSGSEEDSAPLTRT
+454 RSDEASAPLTRT
-468 ASASAPS
+468 QSASAPS
-475 KAVVAS
+475 KAVVAES

-487 EESGDGDEVVSRP
+487 ESCEESGDEVVSKP
-500 EPKSSK
+500 EPK
-506 KEVVQDSDEAE
+506 KEAVPDSDEE
-517 EDEDEEEESEEEE
+517 EDEEEESEEEE
-530 TPAPAPAPPAKT
+530 APAPVQQK
-542 VRKGADPLPVPT
+542 VVKKGAQPPPSAPT
-554 PAKKPVSSRK
+554 PVKKVVSSRK

>member
-1 MNNKIKM
+1 M
-8 SSTQQQQEQQQ
+8 SSTQQQEQEQQ

-29 IDYESIRL
+29 IDFSSIRL

-47 NGSLTSDGEKFS
+47 SGSLTSDGEKFS
-59 FQVDGSTVYSAS
+59 FQVDGSTVYPAS
-71 RYPRDGEGPNVSYS
+71 SFTKKDGTISYS
-85 LTIEFDGESAKQI
+85 ITIEFDGESAKQI

-169 VSTFEELEKRIQRNM
+169 ISTFEELEKRIQRNM

-193 FYFDR
+193 FYFDK
-198 NGKFANSFMC
+198 NGKFANSFVC

-222 QKKDDVIPIED
+222 QKKDNVIPIED
-233 LDISSLKASKP
+233 LDISSLNASKP
-244 VKNEGG
+244 QKNEGG
-250 KLKSEVSLNGSKW
+250 KLKSEISLNGSKW
-263 FKLRLANLYGKF
+263 FKLRLPNLYGKF

-280 IASEGQDGGKKYSI
+280 MASDSQSQEKSEKHSILACFEQVDTIYEQLKKLDSWAL
-294 HSSFSNE
+294 
-301 DPIYQKLKEIDAF
+301 Q
-314 SVEHGTSYSEEIFGK
+314 HGTTNAKQIFDK
-329 KFGPKLIEGKYKKC
+329 ELGPKLVEGKYNRS
-343 LNEKLGASGDG
+343 LNEKLGQKKDG
-354 EEVTYIS
+354 TEATFYS
-361 ANLSL
+361 TNLSL
-366 YTMNDKPNIKVIDSK
+366 YTRNGNPNVKVVDSE
-381 TGNEISVATFDE
+381 TGTEIPVATFDD
-393 LSECFPEGTYFD
+393 LNACFPRGTRFD
-405 AIVKLNYYYYS
+405 AVVRLEFWYYLG
-416 TTVSKNSTVST
+416 K
-427 PTNFGLKMYITEL
+427 FGLKMYVKEL
-440 HIAPRSVEKKSFVF
+440 HIVPQTVEKKSFVF
-454 RSGSEEDSAPLTRT
+454 RSGGQEAEAPLTRT

-487 EESGDGDEVVSRP
+487 EESGDGDEVVSKP

-506 KEVVQDSDEAE
+506 KEAVLDSDEE
-517 EDEDEEEESEEEE
+517 EDEEEESEEEE
-530 TPAPAPAPPAKT
+530 APAPAPAPPAKT
-542 VRKGADPLPVPT
+542 VRKGADPLPSMPT
-554 PAKKPVSSRK
+554 PVKKVVSSRK

>member
-8 SSTQQQQEQQQ
+8 SSTQQQQEQQ

-47 NGSLTSDGEKFS
+47 NGSLTFDGEKFS

-233 LDISSLKASKP
+233 LDVSSLKASKP
-244 VKNEGG
+244 QKNEGG
-250 KLKSEVSLNGSKW
+250 KLKSKVSLNGSEW
-263 FKLRLANLYGKF
+263 FKLRLTNLLGKF

-280 IASEGQDGGKKYSI
+280 MASDGQSQEGSGKHSI
-294 HSSFSNE
+294 LACFEQE
-301 DPIYQKLKEIDAF
+301 DAIYEQLKKLDSWAL
-314 SVEHGTSYSEEIFGK
+314 EHGTTNSEAIFEK
-329 KFGPKLIEGKYKKC
+329 KLGPKLVEGKYNRS
-343 LNEKLGASGDG
+343 LNEKLGQLKDG
-354 EEVTYIS
+354 TEATFYS
-361 ANLSL
+361 TNLSL
-366 YTMNDKPNIKVIDSK
+366 YTRDGNPNIKVVDSE
-381 TGNEISVATFDE
+381 TGTEISVATFDD
-393 LSECFPEGTYFD
+393 LNGCFPRGTHFD
-405 AIVKLNYYYYS
+405 AVVRLEFWYYLG
-416 TTVSKNSTVST
+416 K
-427 PTNFGLKMYITEL
+427 FGLKMYVKEL

-454 RSGSEEDSAPLTRT
+454 RSGGQEAEAPLTRT
-468 ASASAPS
+468 MSASAPS

-487 EESGDGDEVVSRP
+487 EESGDGDGDEVVSRP

-506 KEVVQDSDEAE
+506 KEVVLDSDEAE
-517 EDEDEEEESEEEE
+517 EESEEESEEEE
-530 TPAPAPAPPAKT
+530 IKAPAKVVKKGAQPPPAPT
-542 VRKGADPLPVPT
+542 PT
-554 PAKKPVSSRK
+554 KKPVSSRK